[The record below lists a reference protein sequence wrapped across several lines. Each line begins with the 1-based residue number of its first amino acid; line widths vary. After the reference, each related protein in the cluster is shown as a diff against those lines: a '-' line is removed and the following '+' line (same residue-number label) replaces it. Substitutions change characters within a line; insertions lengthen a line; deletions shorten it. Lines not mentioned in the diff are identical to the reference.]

1 MKGIVAEGE
10 ELMKHRPSSLSTSGG
25 DNHPEMPARS
35 TPGGNVEPETPA
47 NGMSA
52 HRTPI
57 RKICR
62 KRGLVTQAR
71 RDETASLDTMEVMVM
86 EDKHMSPQ
94 DKSSVTGSLQVTV
107 VGDKEMVKGRQEVFL
122 TYKRRCKS

>member
-25 DNHPEMPARS
+25 DNHPEMPVRS

-52 HRTPI
+52 RRTPI

-71 RDETASLDTMEVMVM
+71 RDETASPGPLKVMVM

-94 DKSSVTGSLQVTV
+94 DKSSITGSLQVTV
-107 VGDKEMVKGRQEVFL
+107 IGDKMVKGKQEVFL
-122 TYKRRCKS
+122 TYKRRRKS